1 MTHGN
6 KPARRSGDLYLF
18 PQVAS
23 CVVNVCKTDAHG
35 LEVRTVFA
43 RNPATQH
50 GETHGRA
57 IMRRPHAMVRASN
70 VTVIRAQSKR
80 VVRPRVARPS
90 RDAPE
95 LALITVPC
103 MTRIESA
110 KILNTWEEY
119 PLTVLS
125 GNKHVPSIV
134 LAKELAPTACAR
146 LANGS
151 EEVVVDVLA
160 TQHEWLD
167 SAAESAIIMS
177 RQGIVTRVWHYD
189 RASGSCEERRAT
201 VYSSIDPQTLDGI
214 KTDD

>member
-1 MTHGN
+1 MPHGN
-6 KPARRSGDLYLF
+6 NPARRHGDLYLF
-18 PQVAS
+18 PQMAS
-23 CVVNVCKTDAHG
+23 CVVNVRKTDANG

-43 RNPATQH
+43 RNPAAQH
-50 GETHGRA
+50 GEIRGRA
-57 IMRRPHAMVRASN
+57 IMRRPHATVRPPN

-80 VVRPRVARPS
+80 VVRPRVVRPD
-90 RDAPE
+90 RDSPE

-103 MTRIESA
+103 MTRIESE

-125 GNKHVPSIV
+125 GSKYVPSIV
-134 LAKELAPTACAR
+134 LANELAPTTCER
-146 LANGS
+146 LAHGS
-151 EEVVVDVLA
+151 EEDVVDVLA

-177 RQGIVTRVWHYD
+177 RRGVVTRVWHYN

-201 VYSSIDPQTLDGI
+201 VYSSIGPHQLDGI
-214 KTDD
+214 KADN